1 MNLYR
6 KGRAF
11 EQEVSRYLRRKGIW
25 VIRSAGSKGAAD
37 LVAWYG
43 GRRALLQCKA
53 GSEPHRRELDTLKRM
68 ARDMGATAWVIKP
81 PRGEP
86 RAYLV
91 YPDQLM
97 GTLTTLEDLA
107 TWLLEGPGRAHV
119 LRAIVGLEAS
129 PSSQSPPP

>member
-11 EQEVSRYLRRKGIW
+11 EQEVSRYLRRRGVW

-43 GRRALLQCKA
+43 GRRALLQCKT
-53 GSEPHRRELDTLKRM
+53 GSQPHQKELNTLKRM
-68 ARDMGATAWVIKP
+68 ARDMGATAWVITKP

-91 YPDQLM
+91 HPDQLM
-97 GTLTTLEDLA
+97 GALTTLEDLA
-107 TWLLEGPGRAHV
+107 TWLLDGPGRAHF
-119 LRAIVGLEAS
+119 LRAIGG
-129 PSSQSPPP
+129 

>member
-1 MNLYR
+1 MNLYQ

-11 EQEVSRYLRRKGIW
+11 EQKVSRYLRERGIW

-37 LVAWYG
+37 LVAWTS
-43 GRRALLQCKA
+43 GRRVLLQCKA
-53 GSEPHRRELDTLKRM
+53 GGQPHRRELDTLRRM
-68 ARDMGATAWVIKP
+68 ARDMGATAWVISKP

-107 TWLLEGPGRAHV
+107 TWLLEGPVQAHF
-119 LRAIVGLEAS
+119 LRAIGG
-129 PSSQSPPP
+129 

>member
-11 EQEVSRYLRRKGIW
+11 EQEVSRYLRKRGVW
-25 VIRSAGSKGAAD
+25 VIRSAGSKGSAD
-37 LVAWYG
+37 LVTWYG

-53 GSEPHRRELDTLKRM
+53 GSEPHRKELDGLRRM
-68 ARDMGATAWVIKP
+68 ARDMVATAWIITKP

-91 YPDQLM
+91 YPEQLM

-107 TWLLEGPGRAHV
+107 TWLLEGPRRAQF
-119 LRAIVGLEAS
+119 LRAMEG
-129 PSSQSPPP
+129 

>member
-11 EQEVSRYLRRKGIW
+11 EQRVSRYLRRRGIW
-25 VIRSAGSKGAAD
+25 VIRSAGSRGAAD

-43 GRRALLQCKA
+43 GRRALLQCKR
-53 GSEPHRRELDTLKRM
+53 GSEPSKDELNTLRRM
-68 ARDMGATAWVIKP
+68 AKDMGATAWVVTKP

-107 TWLLEGPGRAHV
+107 TWLLEGPGRARF
-119 LRAIVGLEAS
+119 LRAIGG
-129 PSSQSPPP
+129 

>member
-11 EQEVSRYLRRKGIW
+11 EQEVSRYLRRRGVW

-43 GRRALLQCKA
+43 GRKALLQCKV
-53 GSEPHRRELDTLKRM
+53 GSQPHRKELDTLRLM
-68 ARDMGATAWVIKP
+68 ARDMEGTAWVITKP

-86 RAYLV
+86 RAFLV
-91 YPDQLM
+91 YPEQLM

-107 TWLLEGPGRAHV
+107 TWLLEGPGQTHF
-119 LRAIVGLEAS
+119 LRAIGG
-129 PSSQSPPP
+129 

>member
-1 MNLYR
+1 MNAYA

-11 EQEVSRYLRRKGIW
+11 EQEVSRYLREKGIW

-43 GRRALLQCKA
+43 GRRALLQCKF
-53 GSEPHRRELDTLKRM
+53 GSGASKNELNVLKRM
-68 ARDMGATAWVIKP
+68 AQDMVATAWVIAKP

-91 YPDQLM
+91 HPEQST

-107 TWLLEGPGRAHV
+107 TWLLDGPGRAHF
-119 LRAIVGLEAS
+119 LRAVGG
-129 PSSQSPPP
+129 